1 MHTSIIQI
9 VGFKNTGKTT
19 LTAALVKQLAEAG
32 CRVGTVKH
40 DGHDFDI
47 DHPGT
52 DTWQHREAGAHKIAI
67 TSPHRTAIMEQRP
80 TPLKELL
87 QQFGDMDWVIVEGF
101 KQECYPKIVLIREE
115 EDEALV
121 KQLEQVVAVASWYP
135 VSFGGLPVFAVQDS
149 AGMAAW
155 IQEERGK
162 GAFVLE
168 EPT

>member
-1 MHTSIIQI
+1 MSTSIIQI

-32 CRVGTVKH
+32 FRVGTIKH
-40 DGHDFDI
+40 DGHHFDI

-87 QQFGDMDWVIVEGF
+87 QQFSDMDWVIVEGF

-121 KQLEQVVAVASWYP
+121 KQLEQVVAVAAWYP
-135 VSFGGLPVFAVQDS
+135 VRFEGLPVFAVQDS

-155 IQEERGK
+155 MQEGRGK
-162 GAFVLE
+162 GAFELG